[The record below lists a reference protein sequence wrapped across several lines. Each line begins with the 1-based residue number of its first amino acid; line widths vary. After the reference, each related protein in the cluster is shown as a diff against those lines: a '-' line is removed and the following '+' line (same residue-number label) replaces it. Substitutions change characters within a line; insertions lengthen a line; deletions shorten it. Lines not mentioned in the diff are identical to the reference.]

1 MKKLHIKKVLAMFLA
16 VALVVPSSASNL
28 TASAA
33 TTQESNDES
42 AIPEGYTPIYD
53 AADLYA
59 IRNNLDGK
67 YIMMADIDLSEATAP
82 GGELDTGNGWNPI
95 QNFDGT
101 LDGNGHYIKGLTIYG
116 DPKTYRVG
124 LFDGLNSE
132 PKICNLGMVDVN
144 ILSLTLVRL

>member
-42 AIPEGYTPIYD
+42 AISEGYTPIYD

-59 IRNNLDGK
+59 IRNDLDGK
-67 YIMMADIDLSEATAP
+67 YIMMAESLQQIKEKDDLLCS
-82 GGELDTGNGWNPI
+82 N
-95 QNFDGT
+95 Q
-101 LDGNGHYIKGLTIYG
+101 
-116 DPKTYRVG
+116 
-124 LFDGLNSE
+124 
-132 PKICNLGMVDVN
+132 C
-144 ILSLTLVRL
+144 ILQ

>member
-33 TTQESNDES
+33 TKQESNDERE
-42 AIPEGYTPIYD
+42 IPEGYTQIYD

-59 IRNNLDGK
+59 IRNDLEGN

-82 GGELDTGNGWNPI
+82 GGFPGRSG
-95 QNFDGT
+95 
-101 LDGNGHYIKGLTIYG
+101 
-116 DPKTYRVG
+116 YRERCPFSASCR
-124 LFDGLNSE
+124 LFGRDAL
-132 PKICNLGMVDVN
+132 
-144 ILSLTLVRL
+144 

>member
-59 IRNNLDGK
+59 IRNDLDGK

-82 GGELDTGNGWNPI
+82 GGELDTGNGWEPI
-95 QNFDGT
+95 QNFNGT

-116 DPKTYRVG
+116 DPKSEYVG
-124 LFDGLNSE
+124 LFGYSE
-132 PKICNLGMVDVN
+132 SKMLG
-144 ILSLTLVRL
+144 

>member
-28 TASAA
+28 TVSAA

-67 YIMMADIDLSEATAP
+67 YISCFSAKFEY
-82 GGELDTGNGWNPI
+82 TGSNGSGWRI
-95 QNFDGT
+95 G
-101 LDGNGHYIKGLTIYG
+101 
-116 DPKTYRVG
+116 YRKR
-124 LFDGLNSE
+124 LESNSE
-132 PKICNLGMVDVN
+132 F
-144 ILSLTLVRL
+144 

>member
-33 TTQESNDES
+33 TTQETNDES

-59 IRNNLDGK
+59 IRNNLEGN

-82 GGELDTGNGWNPI
+82 GENWIPETAGI
-95 QNFDGT
+95 RF
-101 LDGNGHYIKGLTIYG
+101 
-116 DPKTYRVG
+116 R
-124 LFDGLNSE
+124 
-132 PKICNLGMVDVN
+132 
-144 ILSLTLVRL
+144 ILMEYWMETDIISKD

>member
-1 MKKLHIKKVLAMFLA
+1 MFLA

-33 TTQESNDES
+33 TTQESNDDS

-59 IRNNLDGK
+59 IRNDLEGK

-82 GGELDTGNGWNPI
+82 GGRTGYRKWLGSNSGFCRNTGWKW
-95 QNFDGT
+95 T
-101 LDGNGHYIKGLTIYG
+101 LY
-116 DPKTYRVG
+116 
-124 LFDGLNSE
+124 
-132 PKICNLGMVDVN
+132 
-144 ILSLTLVRL
+144 

>member
-59 IRNNLDGK
+59 IRNNLEGN

-82 GGELDTGNGWNPI
+82 GGEPEMAGIRFSALLEHWMETDI
-95 QNFDGT
+95 ISKD
-101 LDGNGHYIKGLTIYG
+101 
-116 DPKTYRVG
+116 
-124 LFDGLNSE
+124 
-132 PKICNLGMVDVN
+132 
-144 ILSLTLVRL
+144 